1 MFSNLLKVIKP
12 VRRLQSWVILRF
24 VCPKNW
30 SHGKCRERKMIIICR
45 ESKKPKDGNTNISRM
60 ADVVYLFPFNVLKF
74 GSVI

>member
-30 SHGKCRERKMIIICR
+30 SHGKCRERKMIITCR

>member
-1 MFSNLLKVIKP
+1 
-12 VRRLQSWVILRF
+12 
-24 VCPKNW
+24 
-30 SHGKCRERKMIIICR
+30 MIITCR